1 MEKNVIHI
9 SGGITINVAV
19 NVRKHHI
26 CEKDYVWN
34 PAICNCENGQFL
46 ASIMDDSV
54 IKCDEVIESYDEE
67 IKTIPTNFIEKNV
80 TCKTQSF
87 YGLLAFL
94 LITIALL
101 IAVRIYCYLI
111 KYRVKN
117 LVPFHNTS
125 NKLNKFCIDSIK

>member
-19 NVRKHHI
+19 NVKKHHI

-34 PAICNCENGQFL
+34 PAICNCENGKFL

-54 IKCDEVIESYDEE
+54 IKCDKVLEPYDEE
-67 IKTIPTNFIEKNV
+67 IKTIPANFNEKNV
-80 TCKTQSF
+80 TPKTQSF
-87 YGLLAFL
+87 YVLLAFL

-101 IAVRIYCYLI
+101 IAVSIYRYLI

-117 LVPFHNTS
+117 LVPFNNSS
-125 NKLNKFCIDSIK
+125 NKLNDFYIDSIK